1 MTLLSSDLT
10 LEAALGALVPAV
22 PEGSALARVSA
33 CILRMAGSY
42 LSDGRVF
49 AARGDLVNAH
59 ASFAYAFGWLDA
71 GAYLG
76 LYGGRAVPPS
86 YDFSASIPPSLAG
99 HLEEKTARYER
110 LLLQALSSVE
120 PAPDA
125 ETPMFSAACRVREAG
140 RAALVE
146 GQGHAAC
153 ERRDQALGWYSYGYG
168 WLDAGVQA
176 GLFVVTGSREIFTV

>member
-1 MTLLSSDLT
+1 MISSDQT
-10 LEAALGALVPAV
+10 LADALCAVVPAV
-22 PEGSALARVSA
+22 PAGSALAQVSA
-33 CILRMAGSY
+33 CVLRMAGSY

-110 LLLQALSSVE
+110 LLVQALSSVE

-125 ETPMFSAACRVREAG
+125 ETPMFSAACRLREAG
-140 RAALVE
+140 QAALT
-146 GQGHAAC
+146 GGRGHAAGG
-153 ERRDQALGWYSYGYG
+153 RLASALGWYSYGYG

-176 GLFVVTGSREIFTV
+176 GLFVIIGYREIFTV

>member
-10 LEAALGALVPAV
+10 LEAALGAVVPAV
-22 PEGSALARVSA
+22 PEGSALAQVAA
-33 CILRMAGSY
+33 CVLRMAESY

-49 AARGDLVNAH
+49 AGRGDLVNAH

-76 LYGGRAVPPS
+76 LYRGVRVPSS
-86 YDFSASIPPSLAG
+86 YDFAASIPPSLAD

-110 LLLQALSSVE
+110 LLSQALSSVG

-125 ETPMFSAACRVREAG
+125 ETPMFAAACRVREVG
-140 RAALVE
+140 RAALE
-146 GQGHAAC
+146 DGGGHAAC
-153 ERRDQALGWYSYGYG
+153 GRRDQALGWYSYGYG

-176 GLFVVTGSREIFTV
+176 GLFVITGSREIFTV

>member
-1 MTLLSSDLT
+1 MTSPFSGDA
-10 LEAALGALVPAV
+10 LEAALDEIVPAV
-22 PEGSALARVSA
+22 PEGSALARVEA
-33 CILRMAGSY
+33 CVLRMAESY

-59 ASFAYAFGWLDA
+59 ASFAYASGWLDA

-76 LYGGRAVPPS
+76 LYGGRTVPPS
-86 YDFSASIPPSLAG
+86 YDFAAHIPPSLAG

-110 LLLQALSSVE
+110 LLSQALSSVE

-125 ETPMFSAACRVREAG
+125 ETPMFSAACRVRAAG
-140 RAALVE
+140 RAALTD
-146 GQGHAAC
+146 GQGHAGCGRLA
-153 ERRDQALGWYSYGYG
+153 EALGWYSYGYG

-176 GLFVVTGSREIFTV
+176 GLFAITGSREIFTV

>member
-1 MTLLSSDLT
+1 MISSDRT

-22 PEGSALARVSA
+22 PEGSALAQVAA
-33 CILRMAGSY
+33 CVLRMAESY

-76 LYGGRAVPPS
+76 LYRGWTVPPS
-86 YDFSASIPPSLAG
+86 YDFAASIPLSLAD
-99 HLEEKTARYER
+99 HLGEKTARYER
-110 LLLQALSSVE
+110 LLSRALSSVD

-125 ETPMFSAACRVREAG
+125 ETPMFSAACWLREVG
-140 RAALVE
+140 CAALKE
-146 GQGHAAC
+146 GRGHADKGRLAS
-153 ERRDQALGWYSYGYG
+153 ALGWYSYGYG

-176 GLFVVTGSREIFTV
+176 GLFVITGSREIFTV